1 MRASVIIAAHNARHT
16 LSRAVNS
23 AVLQTLTDIEVI
35 VVDDGS
41 TDGTADLVGE
51 LASRDRRVK
60 LIRHESAKGV
70 SSARNSA
77 IRDASGEWLVILD
90 ADDWIAGDRLE
101 VMIGQGEER
110 RLDVVIDNLI
120 RVDARTG
127 RELGEAFPS
136 EWMTVQDPVSMSFLI
151 ERDMPYCQTNGFG
164 YCKPVFR
171 REAFWATT
179 GGYQANIRCAEDVLA
194 LQTMLFH
201 GCRVGVIDAALYYYS
216 VSPGSLSNRSGANVH
231 TSRVNASLT
240 SMARRYSPGMVQLLR
255 ARQVMIDYDAM
266 TKAFRQKKPLEAVY
280 FFFKTPKTVL
290 IEQWARSLA
299 QTLQF
304 DTHIADPRSP
314 AWLTRKG
321 RDCLSHLGHHGLD

>member
-1 MRASVIIAAHNARHT
+1 MQASVIIAAHNAQRT
-16 LSRAVNS
+16 LSRAVDS
-23 AVLQTLTDIEVI
+23 AVLQTLTDIEII

-60 LIRHESAKGV
+60 FIRHDFAKGV

-77 IRDASGEWLVILD
+77 IRVARGEWLVILD
-90 ADDWIAGDRLE
+90 ADDWIAGERLE
-101 VMIGQGEER
+101 TLIEHGERR

-120 RVDARTG
+120 RVDARTA

-136 EWMTVQDPVSMSFLI
+136 EWMTVQDPVSVSFLI
-151 ERDMPYCQTNGFG
+151 ERDMPYCQKNGFG
-164 YCKPVFR
+164 YCKPIFR

-179 GGYQANIRCAEDVLA
+179 GGYRTDIRCAEDVLA

-201 GCRVGVIDAALYYYS
+201 GCRVGVINAALYYYS

-231 TSRVNASLT
+231 TSRVNTSLIR
-240 SMARRYSPGMVQLLR
+240 MARRYSPDMVPLLR
-255 ARQVMIDYDAM
+255 TRQVMIDYDAM
-266 TKAFRQKKPLEAVY
+266 TKAFRQKKPFEAVH
-280 FFFKTPKTVL
+280 FFLKTPKTVL
-290 IEQWARSLA
+290 IQQWTRSLA
-299 QTLQF
+299 QMLQF
-304 DTHIADPRSP
+304 NADIADPRSP

-321 RDCLSHLGHHGLD
+321 RNRLTHLDHLGLD